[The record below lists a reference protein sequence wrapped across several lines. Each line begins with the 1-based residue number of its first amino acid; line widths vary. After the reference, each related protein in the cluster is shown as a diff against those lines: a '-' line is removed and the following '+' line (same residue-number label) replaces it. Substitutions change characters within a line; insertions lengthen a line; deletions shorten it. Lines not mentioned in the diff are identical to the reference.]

1 MSNKVVAG
9 LIVVMVVVGAVFLL
23 SNKASQTNK
32 TVNTQPITTVSPTS
46 SERQTSDVVVTSKG
60 FEPAT
65 ITITRGNR
73 VVWLNKSGKD
83 VAVASNDHPTHL
95 LYPPL
100 NLGRFPDGSSV
111 QLIFDKPGT
120 YGYHNHYNPTQNGT
134 VVVK

>member
-1 MSNKVVAG
+1 MSNKIVAG

-23 SNKASQTNK
+23 SNKTSQQNK
-32 TVNTQPITTVSPTS
+32 TVDTQPAAATSPTS
-46 SERQTSDVVVTSKG
+46 TDRQTSDVIVTSKG
-60 FEPAT
+60 FEPQT

-73 VVWLNKSGKD
+73 VVWLNKSGND

-100 NLGRFPDGSSV
+100 NLGRFKDGSSV

-120 YGYHNHYNPTQNGT
+120 YGYHNHYNPTQSGT